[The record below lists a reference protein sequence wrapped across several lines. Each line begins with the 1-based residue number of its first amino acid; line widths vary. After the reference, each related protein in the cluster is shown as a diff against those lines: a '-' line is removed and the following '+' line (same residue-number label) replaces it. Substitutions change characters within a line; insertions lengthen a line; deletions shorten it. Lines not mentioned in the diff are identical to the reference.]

1 METMNNTKTNLSP
14 KMTDALIARN
24 EEHAHTMTLRILAL
38 ESSIKSFSD
47 SSYYA
52 DRVEKYKA
60 ERAEL
65 LEKRSEVVAEIRR
78 LNSTYTGWT
87 RAFLV
92 VNSNGHIHKSRSCS
106 TCFPTTQYYWL
117 TELSD
122 ETELSIAELAGE
134 KACTICYADAPS
146 AIFLQKSKLEHPDV
160 TRAREEREAKKAE
173 REAKRLR
180 VGIWNADGTPLRTY
194 TATYATY
201 KNEIKTERTAAS
213 LALEYYLWLSPD
225 HSTRRPEEL
234 ARVKEAFQVIV
245 EALAV
250 KRGTTFETERDAIEV
265 KGLKKQIQNAKEL
278 AKWYEANPQ
287 YKPE

>member
-1 METMNNTKTNLSP
+1 METMNNTKTVLSP

-24 EEHAHTMTLRILAL
+24 EEHAHTMTMRITYL
-38 ESSIKSFSD
+38 ESVIKSLGD
-47 SSYYA
+47 RSYYA
-52 DRVEKYKA
+52 EQVERYKA
-60 ERAEL
+60 ERAHL
-65 LEKRSEVVAEIRR
+65 LEKRSEVIAEIKR
-78 LNSTYTGWT
+78 LNATYTGWT

-106 TCFPTTQYYWL
+106 TCFVSTQYYWL

-122 ETELSIAELAGE
+122 ESELAIAELAGE

-146 AIFLQKSKLEHPDV
+146 AIFLMKSQLEHPDV
-160 TRAREEREAKKAE
+160 TRARAEREAKKAE
-173 REAKRLR
+173 REAKRLK
-180 VGIWNADGTPLRTY
+180 VGIWNADGTPLITY

-201 KNEIKTERTAAS
+201 KNEIKTERTAYS
-213 LALEYYLWLSPD
+213 IALEFYMWLSSDQSKRNPD
-225 HSTRRPEEL
+225 EL
-234 ARVKEAFQVIV
+234 ARVQEGFKVIV

-250 KRGTTFETERDAIEV
+250 KRGTTFDTERDAIEL